1 MPERIFGHIE
11 GYSEGA
17 IFESRRHLS
26 QCGVHRP
33 TQAGISGGADEGAD
47 SIVLS
52 GGYED
57 DEDYGETIIYTGHG
71 GQDAN
76 TRQHIADQ
84 ELTRQN
90 LALARNKTYGLPVRV
105 IRGHN
110 HKPELSPNAGYRYDG
125 LFYVDDYWTEQGRS
139 DFKVIRFRLIKA
151 NDLNSALT
159 GNQVDNRPLESSG
172 NRTPSRKETTVLR
185 VVRDTRQ
192 AKKIKQLYDYKCQVC
207 DLSLETN
214 SGKYAEAAHIKP
226 LGMPHNGPDTLDNL
240 LCLCPNHHVLFDNGG
255 FVIDENMNLV
265 GIDGE
270 LTVHPRHK
278 INIECV
284 QYHKEHYQIN

>member
-1 MPERIFGHIE
+1 MPERVFGHIE
-11 GYSEGA
+11 DYPIGST
-17 IFESRRHLS
+17 FDSRRHLS

-57 DEDYGETIIYTGHG
+57 DEDYGDTIIYTGHG
-71 GQDAN
+71 GQDTN
-76 TRQHIADQ
+76 TRQHIANQ

-90 LALARNKTYGLPVRV
+90 LALARNRTHGLPVRV

-139 DFKVIRFRLIKA
+139 GFKVIRFRLIKA
-151 NDLNSALT
+151 NDLNPVAI
-159 GNQVDNRPLESSG
+159 GVQVDIQPLESSG
-172 NRTPSRKETTVLR
+172 NQTPSRKETTVLR

-207 DLSLETN
+207 GISLETN
-214 SGKYAEAAHIKP
+214 SGPYAEAAHIKP
-226 LGMPHNGPDTLDNL
+226 LGMPHNGPDTLGNL

-255 FVIDENMNLV
+255 FAIDENMNLI
-265 GIDGE
+265 GLDGK
-270 LTVHPRHK
+270 LTVHARH
-278 INIECV
+278 NIERTYLN
-284 QYHKEHYQIN
+284 YHREHYTI

>member
-11 GYSEGA
+11 GYSEGSM
-17 IFESRRHLS
+17 FESRRHLS

-125 LFYVDDYWTEQGRS
+125 LFYVDDYWTEQGHS
-139 DFKVIRFRLIKA
+139 GFKVIRFRLIKA

-159 GNQVDNRPLESSG
+159 GNQLVNRPIESSG

-185 VVRDTRQ
+185 IVRDTRQ

-207 DLSLETN
+207 DLSLETK

-270 LTVHPRHK
+270 LTVHSRHK
-278 INIECV
+278 INIEYV
-284 QYHKEHYQIN
+284 QYHKEHYQIS